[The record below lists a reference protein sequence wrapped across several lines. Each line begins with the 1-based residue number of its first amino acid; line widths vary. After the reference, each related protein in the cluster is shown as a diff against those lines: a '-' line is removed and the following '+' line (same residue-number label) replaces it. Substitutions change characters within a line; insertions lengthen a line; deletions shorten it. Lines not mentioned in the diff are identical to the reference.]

1 MDSRTAWK
9 IYLCLL
15 AGTFVTIE
23 AAAFQAPVIPSIT
36 RHFGVPVSLAA
47 LVLLLYFVALTVFA
61 PIMGRWADQIGRK
74 RMVLAGL
81 TTFAASEFLAAA
93 APNFATLLVARFLQG
108 LSVASILP
116 VVYSYVTWLF
126 PEERR
131 GTAFGVL
138 IFTMSLGAATGG
150 LLGGLLIDHLGWRS
164 VYWIS
169 GALAALGL
177 LPVATIVPEVRL
189 DVPRPRFDRAG
200 ALSLFVAIAALLSTP
215 IWVDNFGLA
224 SPITLG
230 AIVAG
235 LLGLTMLWRT
245 GRTAEAPVVDIEIL
259 RRRAFALPSAIYWM
273 HILTFSGL
281 VYALAFFISGRPGGS
296 ATQVGFVLLAMYGSS
311 MLAAPIS
318 GRVIDIIE
326 PRSVM
331 IVALSLTLAGMF
343 LLTRINIDTP
353 LWFVV
358 LTVGVLGFSMGSDT
372 PAAMKL
378 AMGSVP
384 KHKTGTGAGM
394 LSMLRDLGPPT
405 GSASALAVFGSVM
418 AVQSEAALH
427 MRAKAL
433 GFGEETQAA
442 VVEMLR
448 TPTAPVAPALE
459 AQLQSHGIDVASLL
473 RMASSDALSP
483 ALTGVGYVLAGVA
496 LTALVLCFFL
506 PRAAVVT
513 AAGGGAP
520 ER

>member
-1 MDSRTAWK
+1 MDPRSAWK

-15 AGTFVTIE
+15 GGTFVTIE

-36 RHFGVPVSLAA
+36 RHFGIPVSLAA
-47 LVLLLYFVALTVFA
+47 LVMLLYFIALTVFA
-61 PIMGRWADQIGRK
+61 PIMGRWADQIGRR
-74 RMVLAGL
+74 RMVLSGL
-81 TTFAASEFLAAA
+81 TVFAAAEFLAAA
-93 APNFATLLVARFLQG
+93 APDFVTLLVARFLQG

-116 VVYSYVTWLF
+116 VVYSYVTYLF
-126 PEERR
+126 PEEKR

-189 DVPRPRFDRAG
+189 DLPRPRFDYAG
-200 ALSLFVAIAALLSTP
+200 AFSLFVAIAAVLSTP

-224 SPITLG
+224 SPITLA

-235 LLGLTMLWRT
+235 LLGLTVLWHASQR
-245 GRTAEAPVVDIEIL
+245 AEAPVVDVDIL
-259 RRRAFALPSAIYWM
+259 RRRAFALPSIIYWL

-281 VYALAFFISGRPGGS
+281 IYALAFFISDRPGGS

-311 MLAAPIS
+311 MLAAPLS
-318 GRVIDIIE
+318 GRVIDAIE
-326 PRSVM
+326 PRRVM
-331 IVALSLTLAGMF
+331 IAALALAVVGMI
-343 LLTRINIDTP
+343 LLTRISIDSP
-353 LWFVV
+353 LWFLV
-358 LTVGVLGFSMGSDT
+358 LTVSLLGFSMGTNT

-378 AMGSVP
+378 TMGSVP

-405 GSASALAVFGSVM
+405 GSAFSLAVFGSVL
-418 AVQSEAALH
+418 AAQSEAAVRV
-427 MRAKAL
+427 RAKAL
-433 GFGEETQAA
+433 GLAEETQAA
-442 VVEMLR
+442 VVEMMR
-448 TPTAPVAPALE
+448 SPTGPVAPAIE
-459 AQLQSHGIDVASLL
+459 AQLQARGVDAATLL
-473 RMASSDALSP
+473 RAASIDALSP
-483 ALTGVGYVLAGVA
+483 AMTSVGLVLAGVA

-506 PRAAVVT
+506 PRAT
-513 AAGGGAP
+513 S
-520 ER
+520 